1 MLSLSELAQRLNLKY
16 RGNGDIGL
24 QSVGSLADANGEQ
37 ISFLA
42 NPKYTAM
49 LQTTAAGAVILT
61 EQMAEQYQGNV
72 LLAKDSYVTFAKVA
86 QLFQQHKEQSKPF
99 IHPQSYIDATA
110 KLGKNI
116 SIGAFSVIEEG
127 VEIADGCRIAN
138 HVCIGKNVKLGA
150 NCQIDSA
157 VTIEA
162 DCRLGNRNR
171 IYSGAVIGA
180 DGFGLARDTEAW
192 VKIPQTGAVVI
203 GDDCSVGANTTVDR
217 GAIGDTTLGNDVHL
231 DNQIQIGHNVKIG
244 NHTVIAGCTA
254 VAGSATIGQNCLIGG
269 AAGIVGHIEICDGVT
284 VQAMTLVTHDIKQAG
299 NYSSA
304 APLQSTKEWRKNAV
318 RFRQLDKMARR
329 LSHMEKQIK

>member
-24 QSVGSLADANGEQ
+24 RAVGSLADANSEQ

-42 NPKYTAM
+42 NPKYTSM
-49 LQTTAAGAVILT
+49 LQSTAAGAVILT

-86 QLFQQHKEQSKPF
+86 QIFQQDKSNHKPF

-127 VEIADGCRIAN
+127 AEIGDDCHIAN
-138 HVCIGKNVKLGA
+138 HVCIGKNVKIGA
-150 NCQIDSA
+150 NSRINSS
-157 VTIEA
+157 VVIEA
-162 DCRLGNRNR
+162 GCRLGERVH
-171 IYSGAVIGA
+171 IFSGAVIGA
-180 DGFGLARDTEAW
+180 DGFGLARDTDAW
-192 VKIPQTGAVVI
+192 VKIPQTGTVII
-203 GDDCSVGANTTVDR
+203 GDDCSVGANTTIDC
-217 GAIGDTTLGNDVHL
+217 GAIGDTILGNDVHL

-269 AAGIVGHIEICDGVT
+269 AAGIVGHITICDGVT

-304 APLQSTKEWRKNAV
+304 APLQQTKEWRKNAV
-318 RFRQLDKMARR
+318 RFRQLDKMARK
-329 LSHMEKQIK
+329 LSQMEKQIK